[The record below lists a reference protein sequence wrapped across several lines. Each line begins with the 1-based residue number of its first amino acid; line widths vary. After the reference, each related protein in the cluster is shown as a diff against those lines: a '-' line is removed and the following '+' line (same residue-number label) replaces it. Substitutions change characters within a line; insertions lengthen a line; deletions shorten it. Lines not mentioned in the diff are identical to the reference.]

1 MSGENSQ
8 NIYQEV
14 SESIKTIFD
23 LTSRIDERLK
33 SVAKQEE
40 ELDRKLD
47 GQIFTAFE
55 LDKRLGVIESKFEG
69 DFITS
74 TCTYR
79 IEHEKKIQ
87 SIEEDIHKIEQNMHK
102 LELDVQAVEIASAG
116 HENRWKT
123 IITFLV
129 QIIWVVL
136 AAYILYKLGI
146 SSPNVP

>member
-1 MSGENSQ
+1 MSDDNLP

-14 SESIKTIFD
+14 SESIKKIFD

-33 SVAKQEE
+33 AVVKQEE

-47 GQIFTAFE
+47 DQTFNGFE
-55 LDKRLGVIESKFEG
+55 LDKRLGVIESRLDG
-69 DFITS
+69 DSITS
-74 TCTYR
+74 TCAYR

-87 SIEEDIHKIEQNMHK
+87 TIEQNIHK

-116 HENRWKT
+116 RENRWKT
-123 IITFLV
+123 IITFVV

-136 AAYILYKLGI
+136 ASYILYKMGI
-146 SSPNVP
+146 NNPNVP